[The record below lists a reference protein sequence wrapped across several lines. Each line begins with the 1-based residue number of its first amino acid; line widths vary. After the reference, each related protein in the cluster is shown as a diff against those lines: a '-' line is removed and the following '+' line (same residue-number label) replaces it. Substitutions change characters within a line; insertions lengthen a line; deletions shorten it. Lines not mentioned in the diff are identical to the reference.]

1 MGFSVS
7 SLFQE
12 PEVGL
17 VLFTQTPAF
26 HLKIWEG
33 FVIVAELV

>member
-1 MGFSVS
+1 MSFSVS

-17 VLFTQTPAF
+17 VLFTKTPAF
-26 HLKIWEG
+26 HLRIWEG
-33 FVIVAELV
+33 FVTIAELV